1 MASKVSVRNNQV
13 DAFEDSRDD
22 VFVPPETTPISK
34 KPIRRM
40 LLRFLFSRNGII
52 TVIIIILGLGFAYSQ
67 YQVHLLSNPNYQ
79 QEQAAALT
87 KKILAEVSRLMILP
101 DGTPQIATVQD
112 AKVLSAAQPF
122 FSTASNGD
130 VLLVYPDR
138 AILYSPSLNKIVN
151 VGSITSGPSTPT
163 SFSVQKT
170 PSTK

>member
-1 MASKVSVRNNQV
+1 MKTPISTRTTEV
-13 DAFEDSRDD
+13 DSFEDSSDD
-22 VFVPPETTPISK
+22 VFVPQETTSIPK
-34 KPIRRM
+34 KPLRRM
-40 LLRFLFSRNGII
+40 VLRFIFSRNGII
-52 TVIIIILGLGFAYSQ
+52 TIIILALGLGFAYSQ

-79 QEQAAALT
+79 QEQAATLT
-87 KKILAEVSRLMILP
+87 KKILGEVSQLMVLP

-112 AKVLSAAQPF
+112 AKVLAAAQPF
-122 FSTASNGD
+122 FSTAHNGD

-163 SFSVQKT
+163 SFSVQKS